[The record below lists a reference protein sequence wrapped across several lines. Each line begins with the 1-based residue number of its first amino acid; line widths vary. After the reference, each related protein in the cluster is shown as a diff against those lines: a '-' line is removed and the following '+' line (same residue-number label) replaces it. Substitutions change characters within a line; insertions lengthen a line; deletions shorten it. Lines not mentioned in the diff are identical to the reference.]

1 MGFMARW
8 EPNAIGR
15 LQDAALALYRE
26 RGYEETTVADI
37 AARAGLTRRTFF
49 RYFTDKREVLFYG
62 TEKLETFVVESV
74 AGAPPATPA
83 IDTVAAALDAVA
95 DASDERPGFADFARQ
110 RQALIDSCAELR
122 ERDLIKLA
130 SLGSAL
136 AKALGRRGVAEPA
149 ASLAAEA
156 GVAAFKIAFERW
168 VRDARRGN
176 LREHLREAMYQLKAV
191 ANGQVA
197 LRGENTR
204 ATAQPTAG
212 SHRTSSQRVD
222 RPAAKNP

>member
-1 MGFMARW
+1 MARW

-26 RGYEETTVADI
+26 RGYDETTVADI

-49 RYFTDKREVLFYG
+49 RYFTHKREVLFYG
-62 TEKLETFVVESV
+62 AEGLETFVVESV
-74 AGAPPATPA
+74 AGAPPLTPA
-83 IDTVAAALDAVA
+83 IDAVAAALDAVA
-95 DASDERPGFADFARQ
+95 RASDDRPGFADFSRQ

-122 ERDLIKLA
+122 ERDLMKLA

-136 AKALGRRGVAEPA
+136 AKALDRRGVGEPA

-168 VRDARRGN
+168 VRDARRGT
-176 LREHLREAMYQLKAV
+176 LRQHLREALDQLKAV
-191 ANGQVA
+191 AAGQVA
-197 LRGENTR
+197 LPGESR
-204 ATAQPTAG
+204 RVMARPTSG
-212 SHRTSSQRVD
+212 RRRTSRK
-222 RPAAKNP
+222 PASKSP